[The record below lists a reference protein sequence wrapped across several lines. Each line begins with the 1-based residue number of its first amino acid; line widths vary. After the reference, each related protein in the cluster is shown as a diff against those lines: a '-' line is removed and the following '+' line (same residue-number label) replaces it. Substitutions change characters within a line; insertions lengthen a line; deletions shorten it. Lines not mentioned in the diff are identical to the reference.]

1 MIFVCLYVRGYLLSS
16 TTIRKKKVS
25 KRIER
30 KDEGGEKRERV
41 MKECSEE
48 REVNYLIDARREGST
63 SFILHDP
70 SS

>member
-1 MIFVCLYVRGYLLSS
+1 MFVCAWLPSVIYNKK
-16 TTIRKKKVS
+16 KKKVN

-30 KDEGGEKRERV
+30 KDEEGEKRERV

-48 REVNYLIDARREGST
+48 REVNYLIDARREGGT